1 MGREGMGFNGMGV
14 ALCRDWAAQQPQHPS
29 SILERWG
36 LCASQSRHKAPQ
48 GLRQALDV
56 YGDFQGFQRRLDLD
70 AQRCTQLHYPGLM
83 GGFAVMMF
91 LDTALG

>member
-1 MGREGMGFNGMGV
+1 MVGRASASLE
-14 ALCRDWAAQQPQHPS
+14 ALGPFRDARP
-29 SILERWG
+29 L
-36 LCASQSRHKAPQ
+36 PQ